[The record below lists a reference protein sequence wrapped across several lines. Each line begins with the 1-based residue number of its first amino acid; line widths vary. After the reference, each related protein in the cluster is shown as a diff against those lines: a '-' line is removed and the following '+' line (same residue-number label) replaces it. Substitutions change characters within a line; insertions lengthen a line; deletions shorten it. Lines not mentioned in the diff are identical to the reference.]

1 MKTINFVH
9 IQMYLGQQHPELLFI
24 LDFSYFYLVEK
35 KHVHKFVF
43 PDAILDSDC
52 GYIAHMKENQ
62 NLKY

>member
-1 MKTINFVH
+1 
-9 IQMYLGQQHPELLFI
+9 MYLGQQHPELLFI